1 MKTNERHPPGRPL
14 GVPVNLNSLSE
25 RHDEILTDV
34 RDAAF
39 TREAINVEA
48 RTVELAFS
56 SEEPYE
62 RYWGREVLS
71 HERGA
76 IRLDRLNSGRHPL
89 LVDHSTRDQIGVV
102 ERAWIGDD
110 RKARAIVRFGKS
122 ARAQEIFQDVQDG
135 IRSLVSV
142 GYRIW
147 LMVLAKSGDGE
158 EEYLVTD
165 WEPFEVSIVAVP
177 ADPTV
182 GIGRSDERDRLIR
195 SFTDRARSG
204 SVTPHNLRKEPRME
218 DDNNTPTTPAQPRTE
233 TRAAVD
239 PQSERRATEKERQRV
254 RDIQALG
261 EKFNKRAEADT
272 AIDAGTSF
280 DAFRESVFTSLEQG
294 GALRLAEPA
303 QIGLSK
309 KEVQQ
314 FRFTNLIAASL
325 WPDDASVRKMA
336 GFEIEAARAAAD
348 KRPDVRTERQG
359 AFTVPVD
366 VLSAPLDMRS
376 ADAETATRLL
386 LQRAMAGARLGQ
398 RDLVVG
404 TPAAGGNLVAT
415 ELLASSFIDY
425 LVNALAVMG
434 LGATML
440 TDLQGNIAIPRATGG
455 HTGYWVA
462 ENSAPTESQPSFDQV
477 ALTPKTCG
485 AFVDYGRRLL
495 LQASV
500 AVEAFVRMDIART
513 ISLMIDL
520 AAVTGSGTGNQPRGL
535 LNTSG
540 IGSVAGGANGAAPTW
555 DHIVELESAVANANA
570 PASSLAYLTNTR
582 VRGKLKRT
590 QKFTGTSGEALW
602 RNGELNDTRAQVS
615 NQVPSNL
622 TKGSSVGVCSAIAY
636 GNWADL
642 LLALWGGLDIML
654 DPYTGS
660 TAGTRRVVALQDVD
674 VNVRYPVSFS
684 AMQDALTN

>member
-1 MKTNERHPPGRPL
+1 MTRPPKPTDPYAPDGF
-14 GVPVNLNSLSE
+14 
-25 RHDEILTDV
+25 TDV

-56 SEEPYE
+56 SEEPYD
-62 RYWGREVLS
+62 RWWGREILS
-71 HERGA
+71 HARSA
-76 IRLDRLNSGRHPL
+76 VRLQRLEGGRHPL
-89 LVDHSTRDQIGVV
+89 LVDHSTRDQVGVV

-110 RKARAIVRFGKS
+110 RRARAVVRFGRS
-122 ARAQEIFQDVQDG
+122 PRANEIFQDVQDG

-142 GYRIW
+142 GYRIHD
-147 LMVLAKSGDGE
+147 MVLAKSGDQGD
-158 EEYLVTD
+158 EYLVDD
-165 WEPFEVSIVAVP
+165 WEPYEVSIVAVP

-182 GIGRSDERDRLIR
+182 GVGRSDARDRLIR
-195 SFTDRARSG
+195 SFIDRARSPIPNPATTR
-204 SVTPHNLRKEPRME
+204 SLNPSQENPAMDDDTVTNP
-218 DDNNTPTTPAQPRTE
+218 PARTE
-233 TRAAVD
+233 TRNDNRPPARPAD
-239 PQSERRATEKERQRV
+239 PQRERQLGTEQERQRV

-261 EKFNKRAEADT
+261 DKFGKRAQADA

-280 DAFRESVFTSLEQG
+280 DAFRESVFTALEQSG
-294 GALRLAEPA
+294 TLRLAEPA
-303 QIGLSK
+303 EIGMSK

-325 WPDDASVRKMA
+325 WPDDATVRKMA
-336 GFEIEAARAAAD
+336 AFEIDAARAAAD

-366 VLSAPLDMRS
+366 VLSSPLDMRT
-376 ADAETATRLL
+376 ADAETASKLL

-462 ENSAPTESQPSFDQV
+462 ENSAPTESQPAFDQV

-555 DHIVELESAVANANA
+555 DHIVDLESAVANANA

-590 QKFTGTSGEALW
+590 QKFTGTNGDALW
-602 RNGELNDTRAQVS
+602 RGGELNDTRAQVS

-622 TKGSSVGVCSAIAY
+622 TKGSSTGICSAILY

-654 DPYTGS
+654 DPYTGG

-684 AMQDALTN
+684 AMQDALTS

>member
-1 MKTNERHPPGRPL
+1 MTKPTDPDTPGAF
-14 GVPVNLNSLSE
+14 
-25 RHDEILTDV
+25 TDV

-56 SEEPYE
+56 SEEPYD
-62 RYWGREVLS
+62 RWWGREILS
-71 HERGA
+71 HDRGA
-76 IRLDRLNSGRHPL
+76 VRLQRLEGGRHPL
-89 LVDHSTRDQIGVV
+89 LVDHNTRDQVGVV

-110 RKARAIVRFGKS
+110 RRARAVVRFGRS
-122 ARAQEIFQDVQDG
+122 ARASEIFQDVQDG

-142 GYRIW
+142 GYRIHD
-147 LMVLAKSGDGE
+147 MVLAKSGDQGD
-158 EEYLVTD
+158 EYRVDD
-165 WEPFEVSIVAVP
+165 WEPYEVSIVAVP

-182 GIGRSDERDRLIR
+182 GVGRSDARDRLVR
-195 SFTDRARSG
+195 SFIDRARRPNPS
-204 SVTPHNLRKEPRME
+204 SHTPASTPNRIRSQENPM
-218 DDNNTPTTPAQPRTE
+218 DDDTVITNPPTTRSDTRPPARP
-233 TRAAVD
+233 AD
-239 PQSERRATEKERQRV
+239 PQRERQLGTEQERQRI

-261 EKFNKRAEADT
+261 DKFGQRKQADA
-272 AIDAGTSF
+272 AIEAGTSY
-280 DAFRESVFTSLEQG
+280 DAFRESVFTGLEQSG
-294 GALRLAEPA
+294 TLRLAEPA

-325 WPDDASVRKMA
+325 WPDDATVRKVA
-336 GFEIEAARAAAD
+336 AFEIDAARAAAD
-348 KRPDVRTERQG
+348 KRTDVRAERQG

-366 VLSAPLDMRS
+366 VLSSPLDMRS
-376 ADAETATRLL
+376 ADAEAAGRML

-404 TPAAGGNLVAT
+404 TPAAGGHLVAT
-415 ELLASSFIDY
+415 ELLASSFIDI
-425 LVNALAVMG
+425 LVNSLAVMG

-462 ENSAPTESQPSFDQV
+462 ENAAPTESQPAFDQV

-495 LQASV
+495 LQSSI

-520 AAVTGSGTGNQPRGL
+520 AAVTGSGTGNQPRGI

-590 QKFTGTSGEALW
+590 QKFSGTNGDALW
-602 RNGELNDTRAQVS
+602 RGGELNDTRAQVS

-654 DPYTGS
+654 DPYTGGTS
-660 TAGTRRVVALQDVD
+660 GTRRVIALQDVD

-684 AMQDALTN
+684 AMQDVLTT